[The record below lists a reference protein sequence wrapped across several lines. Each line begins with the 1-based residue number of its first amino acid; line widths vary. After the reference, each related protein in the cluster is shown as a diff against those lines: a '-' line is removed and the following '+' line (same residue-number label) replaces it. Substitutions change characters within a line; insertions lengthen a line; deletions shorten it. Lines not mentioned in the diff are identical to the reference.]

1 MQPRLPAPDVIL
13 SMIQQRTEQP
23 SVASV
28 SCATSLSIGT
38 CESKIFS
45 PPVVEK
51 NTPRLLPSSRQ
62 PTARPKDMLVGY

>member
-13 SMIQQRTEQP
+13 SMIQKRPEQP

-38 CESKIFS
+38 CESKNFS
-45 PPVVEK
+45 PPIVAK
-51 NTPRLLPSSRQ
+51 KHLPLAAI
-62 PTARPKDMLVGY
+62 PPPANGET